1 MDVSLKECCEFFK
14 KAEDAFIFCHRNP
27 DGDTLGSAF
36 ALHYI
41 LKEIGI
47 RSKVLCSDG
56 FPKQYGYLMRE
67 YEPEEFEP
75 KTLVAVDIA
84 DDDLL
89 GEALAEYRGKIDL
102 CIDHHENGKNYAKK
116 RLVRGGA
123 AATAEIIEDVLEE
136 LGAKLSPLIADC
148 IYTGVSTDTGCFRY
162 SNTTEK
168 SHNVAGKMFFAGC
181 NFPMINYTMF
191 EMKSLSRIALE
202 RELLGTIE
210 YHSGGKCAAAYITS
224 EMMEKTGADNA
235 ELEGVASIPRE
246 IEGVEVGIT
255 FRQRDD
261 GWKISVRTSDDV
273 DAAAICKALGG
284 GGHRC
289 AAGCFIA
296 GSLEAAKKAMLEAAK
311 KALAEL
317 EEG

>member
-102 CIDHHENGKNYAKK
+102 SK
-116 RLVRGGA
+116 
-123 AATAEIIEDVLEE
+123 E